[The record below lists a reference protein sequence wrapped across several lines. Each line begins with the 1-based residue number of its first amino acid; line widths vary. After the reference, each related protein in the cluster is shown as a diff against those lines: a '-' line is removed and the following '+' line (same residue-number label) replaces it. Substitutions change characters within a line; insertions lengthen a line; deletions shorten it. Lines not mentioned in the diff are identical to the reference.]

1 MYDICDLHSHILPGM
16 DDGCQTVEE
25 SIQVLE
31 ASFAGGVSK
40 MVATPHY
47 DPHEPV
53 EEFLKRRDESE
64 KLLRD
69 ALAAQ
74 TAPVPDF
81 CCGAEVAYV
90 QGISQ
95 MEGLER
101 LCLGNSRYLL
111 LELPRTLWTGEV
123 VRDLDN
129 LHLRGLIPIIAHVER
144 YLYTQSK
151 QLVSQLLQR
160 GPLVQMNAEHLLRF
174 RFSGKATKLLK
185 KNTVHLLG
193 SDCHGPAY
201 RPPNLGEAVA
211 LLEKKKMHEVLFRIE
226 DLSNEI
232 FRDATQKAR

>member
-1 MYDICDLHSHILPGM
+1 MYDICDIHSHILPGM

-25 SIQVLE
+25 STQVMQL
-31 ASFAGGVSK
+31 SFAGGVGR

-47 DPHEPV
+47 NPNEPV
-53 EEFLKRRDESE
+53 EDFLKRRDESE
-64 KLLRD
+64 RRLREY
-69 ALAAQ
+69 LASQ
-74 TAPVPDF
+74 TSPVPEF
-81 CCGAEVAYV
+81 CCGAEVAYI

-123 VRDLDN
+123 IRDLDN
-129 LHLRGLIPIIAHVER
+129 LHLRGLIPILAHIER
-144 YLYTQSK
+144 YYYTQSK
-151 QLVSQLLQR
+151 HLFDQLLQR

-185 KNTVHLLG
+185 KNIVHLLG

-211 LLEKKKMHEVLFRIE
+211 LLEKKRMHNVLFRIE
-226 DLSNEI
+226 DLSDEI
-232 FRDATQKAR
+232 FRDATR

>member
-1 MYDICDLHSHILPGM
+1 MYDICDIHCHILPGM
-16 DDGCQTVEE
+16 DDGCRSVEE
-25 SIQVLE
+25 SAQVMQL
-31 ASFAGGVSK
+31 SLAGGVTK

-47 DPHEPV
+47 DPNEPV
-53 EEFLKRRDESE
+53 EQFLARREESE
-64 KLLRD
+64 QTLRQYLAEQKLD
-69 ALAAQ
+69 
-74 TAPVPDF
+74 VPDF
-81 CCGAEVAYV
+81 CCGAEVAYI

-111 LELPRTLWTGEV
+111 LELPRTVWTGEV

-129 LHLRGLIPIIAHVER
+129 LHLRGMIPILAHMER

-151 QLVSQLLQR
+151 TLIAQLLQR

-174 RFSGKATKLLK
+174 RFGGKGVKLLK
-185 KNTVHLLG
+185 KNVVHLLG
-193 SDCHGPAY
+193 SDSHGPEY

-211 LLEKKKMHEVLFRIE
+211 LLEKKKMHNVLLQLE

-232 FRDATQKAR
+232 FRDATR

>member
-1 MYDICDLHSHILPGM
+1 MYDICDIHSHILPGM

-25 SIQVLE
+25 SAQVMQL
-31 ASFAGGVSK
+31 SFTGGVRK

-47 DPHEPV
+47 DPNEPV
-53 EEFLKRRDESE
+53 GDFLRRRDESE
-64 KLLRD
+64 RLLRQS
-69 ALAAQ
+69 LAEQ
-74 TAPVPDF
+74 KLDVPDF

-101 LCLGNSRYLL
+101 LCLGSSRYLL
-111 LELPRTLWTGEV
+111 LELPRTVWTGEV

-129 LHLRGLIPIIAHVER
+129 LHLRGLIPILAHIER

-151 QLVSQLLQR
+151 HLVAELLGR

-174 RFSGKATKLLK
+174 RFSGKGLKLVK
-185 KNTVHLLG
+185 KNVVHLLG

-211 LLEKKKMHEVLFRIE
+211 LLEKKKMHNVLFRIE

-232 FRDATQKAR
+232 FRDAMR

>member
-1 MYDICDLHSHILPGM
+1 MYDICDIHCHILPGM
-16 DDGCQTVEE
+16 DDGCRSVEE
-25 SIQVLE
+25 SAQVMQL
-31 ASFAGGVSK
+31 SLAGGVTK

-47 DPHEPV
+47 NPNEPV
-53 EEFLKRRDESE
+53 EQFLARREESE
-64 KLLRD
+64 QTLRRY
-69 ALAAQ
+69 LAEQ
-74 TAPVPDF
+74 KQDVPDF

-90 QGISQ
+90 QGISR

-101 LCLGNSRYLL
+101 LCSGNSRYLL
-111 LELPRTLWTGEV
+111 LELPRTVWTGEV

-129 LHLRGLIPIIAHVER
+129 LHLRGLIPILAHIER

-151 QLVSQLLQR
+151 HLVAELLGR

-174 RFSGKATKLLK
+174 RFSGKGLKLLK
-185 KNTVHLLG
+185 KNAVHLLG

-211 LLEKKKMHEVLFRIE
+211 LLEKKKMHNVLFRIE

-232 FRDATQKAR
+232 FRDAMR